1 MYPII
6 NDGIKDKI
14 HPQVKPLFLNMKAV
28 NTIVRKL
35 ITGNVS
41 VNQNPAQ
48 SSLETI
54 RRGKIFNIGKTA
66 EPNINKIVQ
75 PSKINGKMRRSRIL
89 RKKSLCK
96 EVSISQLK
104 IIKIA
109 QNDKLIIG
117 KIP

>member
-14 HPQVKPLFLNMKAV
+14 NPQVKPLFLNMKAV
-28 NTIVRKL
+28 ITIVRKL
-35 ITGNVS
+35 ITFNMP
-41 VNQNPAQ
+41 VNSNLSH
-48 SSLETI
+48 SSLETV
-54 RRGKIFNIGKTA
+54 RPVKIFNIGKTA

-75 PSKINGKMRRSRIL
+75 PSKINGKMRRSRML

-96 EVSISQLK
+96 EVSKSQLN
-104 IIKIA
+104 IIEIA

-117 KIP
+117 NIP